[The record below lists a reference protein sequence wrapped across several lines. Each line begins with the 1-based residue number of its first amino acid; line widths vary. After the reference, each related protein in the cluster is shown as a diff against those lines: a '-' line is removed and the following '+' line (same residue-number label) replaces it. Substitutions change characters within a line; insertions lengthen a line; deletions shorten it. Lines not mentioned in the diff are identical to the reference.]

1 MNDPLIFST
10 ESLSESES
18 SNADLKPASSSGTL
32 ILPKEKV
39 RALLHKL
46 GSDDAFRTLY
56 EKSPASALVELG
68 VAVHDVMTLS
78 ADCLAPK
85 KLAVKEVY
93 QQANK
98 QLDDQVAQKYGSFKV
113 PAARLS

>member
-1 MNDPLIFST
+1 MIDSLILSR
-10 ESLSESES
+10 ESLNESEAGAVDFNVA
-18 SNADLKPASSSGTL
+18 SNAGAFV
-32 ILPKEKV
+32 LPKEKV

-68 VAVHDVMTLS
+68 VAAHDVMTLS

-85 KLAVKEVY
+85 KLAGKEVY
-93 QQANK
+93 QLANR
-98 QLDDQVAQKYGSFKV
+98 QLDDEVAQKYGSFRV